1 MPNWATHVTRG
12 VIMSSENHNTDKQ
25 TPPPDWKMEFEKQ
38 WKAITEKTVDFYHE
52 HESMFSL
59 NKIAGLLGG
68 SLVLGWLISGVYII
82 DQGNRGVV
90 TRFGAYTET
99 TMPGPHWHIPAPI
112 EAVSVV
118 NVEQQRFIE
127 VGYNDAGRS
136 GKSANNAQESLMLTS
151 DENIIAVRLAV
162 QYQINS
168 ASDYL
173 FNVKSN
179 EHTLKQLTESVL
191 RGVIGRNNMDFVLT
205 EGRSQI
211 VAEIKTQIQEAMDEY
226 QAGITVASVNLQDAQ
241 PPEEVQGA
249 FEDAIRAREDKQRLI
264 NEAEAYANEVIPKA
278 RGGAARILQEAE
290 AYSAEKVANAK
301 GQTERFD
308 QLLVEYEKSPAI
320 TRKRLYL
327 EAKEKLYGST
337 NKIVVDTDQ
346 PPALYMPLQQLSPK
360 SAEADS
366 MPSEPQA
373 KSERQNVER
382 SSVHSASANELRP
395 SRSR

>member
-1 MPNWATHVTRG
+1 
-12 VIMSSENHNTDKQ
+12 MSSENHNTDKQ

-38 WKAITEKTVDFYHE
+38 WKAISDRTVDFYHE
-52 HESMFSL
+52 HEKLFSL
-59 NKIAGLLGG
+59 SKVAGVLGG
-68 SLVLGWLISGVYII
+68 SLILGWLISGIYII

-99 TMPGPHWHIPAPI
+99 TMPGPHWHIPLPI
-112 EAVSVV
+112 ESVSVV

-127 VGYNDAGRS
+127 VGYNDASRIS
-136 GKSANNAQESLMLTS
+136 KSSVNSQESLMLTS

-168 ASDYL
+168 ARDYL

-211 VAEIKTQIQEAMDEY
+211 VAEIKKDIQEAMDEY
-226 QAGITVASVNLQDAQ
+226 KAGVVIASVNLQDAQ

-264 NEAEAYANEVIPKA
+264 NEAEAYSNEIIPKA
-278 RGGAARILQEAE
+278 RGAAARILQEAE
-290 AYSAEKVANAK
+290 AYSAGKVAKAK
-301 GQTERFD
+301 GETERFD

-327 EAKEKLYGST
+327 EAKEKLYAST

-346 PPALYMPLQQLSPK
+346 PPALYMPLQQM
-360 SAEADS
+360 SA
-366 MPSEPQA
+366 PQTA
-373 KSERQNVER
+373 SG
-382 SSVHSASANELRP
+382 SASNEPELSVEQHNAVKNHVRNSSSSELRP

>member
-1 MPNWATHVTRG
+1 
-12 VIMSSENHNTDKQ
+12 MSSENHNTDKQ

-38 WKAITEKTVDFYHE
+38 WKAISDKTVDFYHA
-52 HESMFSL
+52 HENMFSL
-59 NKIAGLLGG
+59 SKVASVLGG
-68 SLVLGWLISGVYII
+68 SLVLGWLISGIYII

-99 TMPGPHWHIPAPI
+99 TMPGPHWHIPLPI
-112 EAVSVV
+112 ESVSVV

-127 VGYNDAGRS
+127 VGYSDSARVS
-136 GKSANNAQESLMLTS
+136 KSSVIPQESLMLTS

-168 ASDYL
+168 ARDYL
-173 FNVKSN
+173 FNVKNN

-191 RGVIGRNNMDFVLT
+191 RGVIGRNNMDYVLT

-211 VAEIKTQIQEAMDEY
+211 VAEIKTDIQQAMDEY
-226 QAGITVASVNLQDAQ
+226 KGGVIVASVNLQDAQ

-264 NEAEAYANEVIPKA
+264 NEAEAYSNEIIPKA
-278 RGGAARILQEAE
+278 RGAAARILQEAE
-290 AYSAEKVANAK
+290 GYSAEKVAKAK
-301 GQTERFD
+301 GETERFD
-308 QLLVEYEKSPAI
+308 QLLVEYEKNPAI

-327 EAKEKLYGST
+327 EAKEKLYSST

-346 PPALYMPLQQLSPK
+346 PPALYMPLQQM
-360 SAEADS
+360 SA
-366 MPSEPQA
+366 PQA
-373 KSERQNVER
+373 PSGAAANEPELNVEHHNAVKNHAR
-382 SSVHSASANELRP
+382 NSASNELRP

>member
-1 MPNWATHVTRG
+1 
-12 VIMSSENHNTDKQ
+12 MSSENHNTDKQ

-38 WKAITEKTVDFYHE
+38 WKAITDKTLDFYHE

-59 NKIAGLLGG
+59 SKIASLLGG

-82 DQGNRGVV
+82 DQGNRGVI

-99 TMPGPHWHIPAPI
+99 TMPGPHWHLPAPI
-112 EAVSVV
+112 ESVSVV

-127 VGYNDAGRS
+127 VGYNDASRF
-136 GKSANNAQESLMLTS
+136 GKSANTLQESLMLTS
-151 DENIIAVRLAV
+151 DENIVAVRLAV

-211 VAEIKTQIQEAMDEY
+211 VAEIKSQIQEAMDEY
-226 QAGITVASVNLQDAQ
+226 QAGIIIASVNLQDAQ

-278 RGGAARILQEAE
+278 RGAASRILQEAE

-327 EAKEKLYGST
+327 EAKEKLYSST

-346 PPALYMPLQQLSPK
+346 PPALYMPLQQMSPN
-360 SAEADS
+360 SS
-366 MPSEPQA
+366 SNGSVTHQPQA
-373 KSERQNVER
+373 NVEQNSVER
-382 SSVHSASANELRP
+382 ASVHNSSASELRP

>member
-1 MPNWATHVTRG
+1 
-12 VIMSSENHNTDKQ
+12 MSSEDHNADKQ

-38 WKAITEKTVDFYHE
+38 WKVISDKTVDFYHE
-52 HESMFSL
+52 HEDMFSVG
-59 NKIAGLLGG
+59 KVAALLGG
-68 SLVLGWLISGVYII
+68 SLILGWLISGIYII
-82 DQGNRGVV
+82 DQGNRGVI
-90 TRFGAYTET
+90 TRFGGYTET
-99 TMPGPHWHIPAPI
+99 TMPGPHWHIPAPV
-112 EAVSVV
+112 ESVNVV

-127 VGYNDAGRS
+127 VGYNDVSRFS
-136 GKSANNAQESLMLTS
+136 KSASNPQESLMLTG

-168 ASDYL
+168 ARDYL

-191 RGVIGRNNMDFVLT
+191 RGVIGRNTMDFVLT

-211 VAEIKTQIQEAMDEY
+211 VAEIKRQIQDVMDAY
-226 QAGITVASVNLQDAQ
+226 KAGIAIASVNLQDAQ

-278 RGGAARILQEAE
+278 RGAAARILQEAE
-290 AYSAEKVANAK
+290 AYSAEKVAKAK
-301 GQTERFD
+301 GETERFD
-308 QLLVEYEKSPAI
+308 QLLVEYEKNPAI

-327 EAKEKLYGST
+327 EAKEKLYAST

-346 PPALYMPLQQLSPK
+346 PPALYMPLQQVQSHLPASG
-360 SAEADS
+360 STV
-366 MPSEPQA
+366 SEPDTGV
-373 KSERQNVER
+373 SYHNVER
-382 SSVHSASANELRP
+382 SSSHKSTASDIRP